1 MANIAKPIPLP
12 PVPVRSTAHYTVG
25 SGSTTTPLITTATS
39 PSVGNPQQNIQS
51 WNVIGIDYQQYTMSF
66 AGGAANTD
74 TLTTL
79 VVPFPRIPTGI
90 TYNPN
95 DTLFLDVAVPTFT
108 PNALSQLTIPYL
120 VILTPQAT
128 AGKTVY
134 AGPYLSPGLQYVSY
148 SVVINQYV
156 YFPVN
161 IGPSTGQWIVR
172 AVLYQLPGE

>member
-51 WNVIGIDYQQYTMSF
+51 WNVIGIDYQPYTMSF

-74 TLTTL
+74 TSTTL

-90 TYNPN
+90 TFNSN
-95 DTLFLDVAVPTFT
+95 DTLFLDVTVPTFGT
-108 PNALSQLTIPYL
+108 YALSALTLPYL
-120 VILTPQAT
+120 VITTPQAT
-128 AGKTVY
+128 AGTTVY
-134 AGPYLSPGLQYVSY
+134 TGPYLSPGLQYVNY
-148 SVVINQYV
+148 SVSIRQYI
-156 YFPVN
+156 YFPVARP
-161 IGPSTGQWIVR
+161 PSTGQWFVR